1 MSIYMKSGLKQEQ
14 LVKLLTRLENGLN
27 FFINESMKFSDDHI
41 LNMDRFDSCAVG
53 TFTPLDGFS
62 SSIKNYFGFYPEVTK
77 ISISESDHLTDVEKQ
92 VNMLFASDGISGKSF
107 ITVKEWRNAAIEVL
121 NSVKSYRS

>member
-1 MSIYMKSGLKQEQ
+1 MRIYMKSELKQEQ
-14 LVKLLTRLENGLN
+14 LVKLENGLN
-27 FFINESMKFSDDHI
+27 FFINESMKFSDDHV
-41 LNMDRFDSCAVG
+41 LEMDRFDSCAVG

-62 SSIKNYFGFYPEVTK
+62 SSIKNYFGFYPELTK

-121 NSVKSYRS
+121 NSVKSYGS